1 MAPKRCTKDGR
12 PLLKMKELMEQSG
25 VPKATV
31 LHYINEGLLP
41 QPEEKSRNMAWYN
54 PDSVEKILF
63 IKSVQARYRLPL
75 SSIKGLMRDR
85 DKGRCT
91 ETLVELHDSL
101 FGRSD
106 SRDLSLKEFCKA
118 SGLDPAAVETWM
130 NIGILIPKQKGKFDS
145 EDLSIARLLKQV
157 EESGS
162 GPDDLAFYGEI
173 ASELSRREIA
183 YRQKLT
189 RDLPFDKDAA
199 LTLALSRNVRV
210 LRGYVM
216 DRAFQLRL
224 LSHKGLK
231 DDLSAAE
238 DEDAGKK

>member
-1 MAPKRCTKDGR
+1 MALKKFTKDGR

-41 QPEEKSRNMAWYN
+41 QPEEKSRNMAWYH
-54 PDSVEKILF
+54 PDCVEKILF

-75 SSIKGLMRDR
+75 SSIKGLMRER
-85 DKGRCT
+85 EKGRFT
-91 ETLVELHDSL
+91 EILVELHDSL

-106 SRDLSLKEFCKA
+106 SRDLSLEEFCKA
-118 SGLDPAAVETWM
+118 SGLDPEAVEKWM
-130 NIGILIPKQKGKFDS
+130 EIGILIPKQEGKFDS
-145 EDLSIARLLKQV
+145 EDLTIGRLLKQV
-157 EESGS
+157 EEGGS
-162 GPDDLAFYGEI
+162 GPEDLAFYGEI
-173 ASELSRREIA
+173 ASELSTREIE

-199 LTLALSRNVRV
+199 LTLELSRNVRI

-216 DRAFQLRL
+216 DRAFQLRI
-224 LSHKGLK
+224 LSLKGLK
-231 DDLSAAE
+231 DDLSGAE
-238 DEDAGKK
+238 DQSAEKK